1 MPEREVMPE
10 RTVVVVGASGN
21 VGTGLLRVLAE
32 VPGVRV
38 RAVCRRPPPTV
49 APYDR
54 AEWHPIDL
62 TDVDAEQRLTEV
74 FTGADAVVDLAW
86 AIQPVRDEAALRRTN
101 VDGTAALLRAVRR
114 SGVGHLAFASSLG
127 AYASAPQD
135 PARPVDESWPV
146 TGQPR
151 SAYSRDKIISERM
164 LDAFERDNP
173 GVAVARVRPTL
184 VVQRDA
190 SREMARLFLGPT
202 VPRALFGLLAA
213 GKVPLF
219 PVPSD
224 TVLQFVHADDLGRA
238 IVAILER
245 RARGAFNIAADAL
258 DAHELTALIGARPI
272 PVPHDLARIVIGL
285 LFRLHALALS
295 PGWFDV
301 AVRTPV
307 MDPGRARLEL
317 GWEPKIGTAEGVRI
331 LLDGLVD
338 DATTPSPALAVG

>member
-1 MPEREVMPE
+1 MPEQDGTTE

-21 VGTGLLRVLAE
+21 VGTGLLRVLKD
-32 VPGVRV
+32 VPDVRV
-38 RAVCRRPPPTV
+38 HAVCRRPPPPV
-49 APYDR
+49 PPYDE
-54 AEWHPIDL
+54 AEWHALDL
-62 TDVDAEQRLTEV
+62 TAANAEQRLTEL

-86 AIQPVRDEAALRRTN
+86 AIQPVRDEARLRRTN

-114 SGVGHLAFASSLG
+114 SGVGQLVFASSLG
-127 AYASAPQD
+127 AYASSPPD

-151 SAYSRDKIISERM
+151 SAYSRDKLIVERM

-190 SREMARLFLGPT
+190 AREMTRLFLGPI
-202 VPRALFGLLAA
+202 VPHALFGLLAA

-219 PVPSD
+219 PMPTD

-238 IVAILER
+238 FVEILDR
-245 RARGAFNIAADAL
+245 RSRGAFNIAADAL
-258 DAHELTALIGARPI
+258 DARELTALIGARPV
-272 PVPHDLARIVIGL
+272 PVPHEVARLVIGL

-307 MDPGRARLEL
+307 MDTGKARLEL

-331 LLDGLVD
+331 LLEAVVE
-338 DATTPSPALAVG
+338 DATSPSPALAVG

>member
-1 MPEREVMPE
+1 MPEQAGTPD

-21 VGTGLLRVLAE
+21 VGTGLLRVLKD
-32 VPGVRV
+32 VPDIRV
-38 RAVCRRPPPTV
+38 RAVCRRPPPSV
-49 APYDR
+49 PPYDE
-54 AEWHPIDL
+54 AEWHAIDL
-62 TDVDAEQRLTEV
+62 TSVDAEQRLVEV
-74 FTGADAVVDLAW
+74 FTGADAVVDLSW

-127 AYASAPQD
+127 AYAEAPKD
-135 PARPVDESWPV
+135 PARPVDEDWPV
-146 TGQPR
+146 TGQQR
-151 SAYSRDKIISERM
+151 SAYSRDKLIVERM

-184 VVQRDA
+184 VVQREA
-190 SREMARLFLGPT
+190 CREMARLFLGPV

-213 GKVPLF
+213 GSIPLF
-219 PVPSD
+219 PVPTG

-238 IVAILER
+238 FVAILDR
-245 RARGAFNIAADAL
+245 RSRGAYNIAADAL
-258 DAHELTALIGARPI
+258 DGRQLTALIGARPV

-285 LFRLHALALS
+285 LFRLHALAMS

-307 MDPGRARLEL
+307 MDTGKARLEL
-317 GWEPKIGTAEGVRI
+317 GWEAKVGTGEGVRI

-338 DATTPSPALAVG
+338 DATSPSPALAVG